1 MNLDSKI
8 MITGANGMVGRSLVK
23 KLKKE
28 GYNNLLTPSSKEL
41 DLKNQNDVEKYFK
54 ENKPNYVFHLA
65 AKVGGIA
72 ANIESPADFLHDNL
86 IMQSNVIEFAR
97 KYKVEKLLFLG
108 SSCIYPKN
116 SPQPMKEEYVLTG
129 KLEPT
134 NEGYGISKIAGLK
147 MCQYYNKQHGTNFIS
162 LMPCNLY
169 GPNDHFDPQKSHVV
183 PALILK
189 FHKAKKE
196 NLEFVEIWGTGNVK
210 RELLF
215 VEDLTDAV
223 TYFMLNYNA
232 KDLDPFIN
240 IGYGEDVTIKELAFM
255 IKDVVGYNGEIR
267 FNPEKPEGMSEKLVD
282 LTKSKEFG
290 WQKKVSLMEGLKNT
304 YSWYLE
310 NAKN

>member
-215 VEDLTDAV
+215 VEDLTDAI

>member
-97 KYKVEKLLFLG
+97 KYQVEKLLFLG

-215 VEDLTDAV
+215 VEDLTDAI

>member
-215 VEDLTDAV
+215 VEDLTDAI

-240 IGYGEDVTIKELAFM
+240 IGYGEDVTIKQLAFM